1 MKKIL
6 AVSALALTVAFSGAA
21 CAKQNLGGGFT
32 GPAASNLNVTAAEA
46 SKLSDDTPV
55 ILTGKIEQSLGD
67 EKYMFRDAS
76 GTIIVEI
83 DNEDWRGVTV
93 GPNDTVELQG
103 EVDTDMFQP
112 NKVDVDSVIKK

>member
-21 CAKQNLGGGFT
+21 FAKQNLGGGFT

-112 NKVDVDSVIKK
+112 NKVDVDTVIKK

>member
-21 CAKQNLGGGFT
+21 FAKQNLGGGFT

>member
-1 MKKIL
+1 MKKLL
-6 AVSALALTVAFSGAA
+6 AVSALAFTVAVSGAA
-21 CAKQNLGGGFT
+21 WAGQNLGGGYT
-32 GPAASNLNVTAAEA
+32 GPAASNLKVTAAEA
-46 SKLSDDTPV
+46 AKLSDDTPV

-93 GPNDTVELQG
+93 GPNDIVELQG

-112 NKVDVDSVIKK
+112 NKVDIDTVVKK

>member
-1 MKKIL
+1 MKNIL
-6 AVSALALTVAFSGAA
+6 AVSALALSFAFANNVMAGP
-21 CAKQNLGGGFT
+21 NLGGGFT
-32 GPAASNLNVTAAEA
+32 GPAASNLKVTAAEA
-46 SKLSDDTPV
+46 AKLSDDTPV

-83 DNEDWRGVTV
+83 DNDDWRGVTV

-112 NKVDVDSVIKK
+112 SKVDVDVVTKK

>member
-21 CAKQNLGGGFT
+21 FAKQNLGGGFT

-83 DNEDWRGVTV
+83 DNDDWRGVTV

-112 NKVDVDSVIKK
+112 NKVDVDTVVKK